1 MFNYKNIYIDDWYSI
16 IGPKEKSDGNLK
28 KYNLALSDY
37 YFNEK
42 TIEKAEVRMQKFVLN
57 YFKSSKIDVVCASDL
72 MDQLIVSNLMAEEE
86 DIPFLGVYNACA
98 SFASGVIS
106 IANMIQSKG
115 VKRGVYIT
123 SSHNLSAEKQF
134 RFPIEYGA
142 VKPKRSTFTATG
154 AVGVSLNNTSG
165 KIKIISATLGKV
177 KDSYVKDA
185 FNMGGV
191 MAISAIATFK
201 EHLKNRCKSEEDY
214 DLICKNPSYEKPYV
228 LLYLLIMPKDVDLY
242 VQRIRQLYPNC
253 LIVSIPGSSYVK
265 KIGDV
270 ECSDIGP
277 KEFIGL
283 IKHSEAVFT
292 SSFHGTVFSILY
304 EKKFASYLPQHTG
317 GRIRNLLKSFDLT
330 ERIVDAPD
338 ALKIL
343 PEPIDYTFTK
353 AIRVQE
359 KRNADAYLDTI
370 LADAYERNKDGNG

>member
-1 MFNYKNIYIDDWYSI
+1 MQAYALKTVIEKKGQKVKILNYELVPTMETYRVFPKVKNWRSILHIMQSLPRAKATKKSVDCFYQFRRECLNLTNPYKNYTELVENPPVADIYITGSDQVWN
-16 IGPKEKSDGNLK
+16 PKINFDKAYYLLFGKSDV
-28 KYNLALSDY
+28 
-37 YFNEK
+37 
-42 TIEKAEVRMQKFVLN
+42 IR
-57 YFKSSKIDVVCASDL
+57 ASYAAS
-72 MDQLIVSNLMAEEE
+72 IGIGS
-86 DIPFLGVYNACA
+86 IPEN
-98 SFASGVIS
+98 I
-106 IANMIQSKG
+106 
-115 VKRGVYIT
+115 
-123 SSHNLSAEKQF
+123 
-134 RFPIEYGA
+134 
-142 VKPKRSTFTATG
+142 
-154 AVGVSLNNTSG
+154 
-165 KIKIISATLGKV
+165 
-177 KDSYVKDA
+177 
-185 FNMGGV
+185 
-191 MAISAIATFK
+191 
-201 EHLKNRCKSEEDY
+201 KSEFSQRIKNVTYRSVREVEGNKLLKDMGIESTVNVDPTLLLDKEDY

-353 AIRVQE
+353 AVRVQE
-359 KRNADAYLDTI
+359 KRSADAYLDTI
-370 LADAYERNKDGNG
+370 LADAYERNKDENG